1 MKKIPMRKCVATNE
15 SLPKKELIRIVRT
28 PEGTIEIDE
37 TGKRNGRG
45 AYLKR
50 SVEALEAAMKRKSLV
65 RSLECEIPEEIYDK
79 LILAEDIGDNAK
91 KKLNDKCSFYKVPCV
106 YMDGALMNM
115 AIGDRNRKA
124 IAILDKGF
132 AEKIAA
138 CLKG

>member
-15 SLPKKELIRIVRT
+15 SLPKKELIRI

-79 LILAEDIGDNAK
+79 LKEMFSK
-91 KKLNDKCSFYKVPCV
+91 
-106 YMDGALMNM
+106 
-115 AIGDRNRKA
+115 
-124 IAILDKGF
+124 
-132 AEKIAA
+132 
-138 CLKG
+138 

>member
-37 TGKRNGRG
+37 TVKRNGRG

-79 LILAEDIGDNAK
+79 LKEMFSK
-91 KKLNDKCSFYKVPCV
+91 
-106 YMDGALMNM
+106 
-115 AIGDRNRKA
+115 
-124 IAILDKGF
+124 
-132 AEKIAA
+132 
-138 CLKG
+138 

>member
-1 MKKIPMRKCVATNE
+1 MKDVTGILGLAARARKTATGE
-15 SLPKKELIRIVRT
+15 IVYTQLRA
-28 PEGTIEIDE
+28 
-37 TGKRNGRG
+37 RHVH
-45 AYLKR
+45 L
-50 SVEALEAAMKRKSLV
+50 
-65 RSLECEIPEEIYDK
+65 

-132 AEKIAA
+132 AEKIKKHKHEFYTEEGT
-138 CLKG
+138 CRSKGNHIQRTTECRRAGRKAEPQCE

>member
-1 MKKIPMRKCVATNE
+1 MKKIPMRKCVATDE

-28 PEGTIEIDE
+28 PEGT

-79 LILAEDIGDNAK
+79 LKEMFSK
-91 KKLNDKCSFYKVPCV
+91 
-106 YMDGALMNM
+106 
-115 AIGDRNRKA
+115 
-124 IAILDKGF
+124 
-132 AEKIAA
+132 
-138 CLKG
+138 